1 MPDRDFEM
9 QQLRLADHHIERAKQ
24 IILDQELELRRLR
37 LKGYDTELTEKTLE
51 VFEDS
56 LRAMYQH
63 RDLII
68 RIIDQI
74 DRGWFSEQPP
84 IWPRGNQ
91 MDYQQRCHRE

>member
-1 MPDRDFEM
+1 MIQHARPR
-9 QQLRLADHHIERAKQ
+9 LRNAAASVGRSPYRKGDANYFGPRTRTPKV
-24 IILDQELELRRLR
+24 R

-51 VFEDS
+51 VFEDR

-74 DRGWFSEQPP
+74 D
-84 IWPRGNQ
+84 
-91 MDYQQRCHRE
+91 